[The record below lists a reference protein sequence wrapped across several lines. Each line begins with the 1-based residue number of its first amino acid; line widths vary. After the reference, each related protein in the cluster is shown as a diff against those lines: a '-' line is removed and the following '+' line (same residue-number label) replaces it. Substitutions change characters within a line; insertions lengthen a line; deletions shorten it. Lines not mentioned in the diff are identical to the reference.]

1 MNGSSIA
8 IGKGRPIKTIKKGL
22 EVNGLDKNMT
32 YYRTLWRVWSM
43 EPTPPSEIRLRVC
56 CDQPWL
62 LKI

>member
-32 YYRTLWRVWSM
+32 YYRTLWHYLVDGAN
-43 EPTPPSEIRLRVC
+43 PT
-56 CDQPWL
+56 
-62 LKI
+62 